1 MDTNACVSIFH
12 SDNEE
17 RVNQIDW
24 SKITAESLLN
34 DKEFRKS
41 ILGSIN
47 GMLTELK
54 GYTTEKLFEQ
64 ARTSLEDNQA
74 QTKQRA
80 SKKTIADVVKH
91 HNHNNLPEADL
102 KQIAKDLY
110 SCL

>member
-1 MDTNACVSIFH
+1 MDNNACVSIFH

-54 GYTTEKLFEQ
+54 GYTT
-64 ARTSLEDNQA
+64 
-74 QTKQRA
+74 
-80 SKKTIADVVKH
+80 
-91 HNHNNLPEADL
+91 
-102 KQIAKDLY
+102 
-110 SCL
+110 